1 MIDPVARKQPVNQWS
16 ACLAHASDARQLS
29 LSSLARPEPQLHGPF
44 LGEHFE
50 MDSGGTSLAVSDQDC
65 PFQCRGAGLL
75 PGWGGKIPHTSWPK
89 NQNIKK
95 KKQEQYSIK
104 TLKMAH
110 IKKIKLKKTWIGK
123 KRSQREAA
131 GWRGSGNPW
140 HGTRGACRLSVLTP
154 PRAVRGPGLVPVQ
167 SGKACCPP
175 GGVRLEWRY
184 H

>member
-1 MIDPVARKQPVNQWS
+1 MHLMPGSCLFPHWPDQSHSSMDPSWASTLKWTVAELP
-16 ACLAHASDARQLS
+16 S
-29 LSSLARPEPQLHGPF
+29 LSAIKTAASNAGVQVHSLVGEVRSHILHGQKTKT
-44 LGEHFE
+44 L
-50 MDSGGTSLAVSDQDC
+50 
-65 PFQCRGAGLL
+65 
-75 PGWGGKIPHTSWPK
+75 
-89 NQNIKK
+89 KK

-104 TLKMAH
+104 TLRMAH
-110 IKKIKLKKTWIGK
+110 IKKIKLKKTWMGK

-154 PRAVRGPGLVPVQ
+154 PRAVRGPGLVPLQ